1 MLDTKGTAMKVSRQV
16 WNWFWEGF
24 FESPRGMIEMA
35 KGLWRA
41 IFHNP
46 ILERNK

>member
-1 MLDTKGTAMKVSRQV
+1 MKVSRQV
-16 WNWFWEGF
+16 WAWFWEGF
-24 FESPRGMIEMA
+24 FESPRGMIEMS

-46 ILERNK
+46 ILERKR